1 VPQPPRRPKPDPLTA
16 SERHLRLVVDGGSVD
31 VADPRSQPAGAI
43 EDPRGVAPKDRARQP
58 IDWFAARGVTVRGVM
73 TDGAWSYTAQPLA
86 ARAARPAP
94 DPPHRQPV
102 AAPSAA
108 SRPQDAPR
116 ALPVIGEVRS
126 VLLAHCQ
133 HLLLDPRRRAR
144 LRTVRPAAVLS
155 SGTPVRT
162 RRPPM
167 MSASAGLR
175 LLQS

>member
-1 VPQPPRRPKPDPLTA
+1 LTP

-31 VADPRSQPAGAI
+31 VADPRLQPAGAI
-43 EDPRGVAPKDRARQP
+43 EDPPGVAPKDRARQP
-58 IDWFAARGVTVRGVM
+58 IDWFAARGVTVRRVM
-73 TDGAWSYTAQPLA
+73 TDGAWSYTHNRSLHELLAQHQIRHIDSLSRRHPP
-86 ARAARPAP
+86 RAVR
-94 DPPHRQPV
+94 R
-102 AAPSAA
+102 
-108 SRPQDAPR
+108 DAPR

-126 VLLAHCQ
+126 VLLARCQ

-175 LLQS
+175 LLHS